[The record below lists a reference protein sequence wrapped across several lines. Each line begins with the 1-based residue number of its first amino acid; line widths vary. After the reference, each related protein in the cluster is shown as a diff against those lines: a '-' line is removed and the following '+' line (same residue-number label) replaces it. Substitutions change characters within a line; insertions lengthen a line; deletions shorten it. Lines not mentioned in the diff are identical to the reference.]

1 MRERHAMTA
10 RRLAAAITAL
20 ILFLPAPLRASEL
33 VRAHPDLAAKLPG
46 IKTVVLLPPRI
57 SMYEIGAGGTVEA
70 MEDWGTAAQ
79 ANVSRAFITSPLS
92 VATFRMTEFDE
103 QTLSPTVRETYDET
117 RLLYEVVGDSIKLH
131 TSFDSGPSLFP
142 EKILTFVYSLGSEV
156 QQLAPEADAFLL
168 IEGFDQRSSVGRKVL
183 QAGTTLIAAVLGV
196 IAIPRGGNDLMTVAL
211 VEAKTGTILWFYR
224 TTAGYDLRD
233 TSSAAQFAEDVL
245 KALPGHEQQAGVR

>member
-1 MRERHAMTA
+1 MTA
-10 RRLAAAITAL
+10 TRLVAVITAM

-33 VRAHPDLAAKLPG
+33 VRAHPDLAAKFPG
-46 IKTVVLLPPRI
+46 IKSVVLLPPRI

-79 ANVSRAFITSPLS
+79 ANVSRAFSTNPLPL
-92 VATFRMTEFDE
+92 VTFQVTELDE
-103 QTLSPTVRETYDET
+103 QTLSPSVRDTYDET

-131 TSFDSGPSLFP
+131 TSFESGPSLFP
-142 EKILTFVYSLGSEV
+142 EKILTFVYSLGSEI
-156 QQLAPEADAFLL
+156 QQLAPEADAFLI

-183 QAGTTLIAAVLGV
+183 QAGTTLIGLVLGAIV
-196 IAIPRGGNDLMTVAL
+196 IPRGGNDLMTVAL

-233 TSSAAQFAEDVL
+233 ASSAAQFAEDAL
-245 KALPGHEQQAGVR
+245 KTLPGHEQQAGVR

>member
-1 MRERHAMTA
+1 MRERHAMTVT
-10 RRLAAAITAL
+10 RLLAVITAL
-20 ILFLPAPLRASEL
+20 ILFLPAPLRASEM

-70 MEDWGTAAQ
+70 MEEWGSAAQ
-79 ANVSRAFITSPLS
+79 ANVGRAFLTSPISL
-92 VATFRMTEFDE
+92 APFRVTELDE
-103 QTLSPTVRETYDET
+103 HTLPPAVRDTYDET
-117 RLLYEVVGDSIKLH
+117 RLLYEVVGESIKLH
-131 TSFDSGPSLFP
+131 TYFESGPSMFP

-156 QQLAPEADAFLL
+156 QQLAPDADAFLL

-183 QAGTTLIAAVLGV
+183 QAGTTLVAALLGA
-196 IAIPRGGNDLMTVAL
+196 IAIPRGGNDVMTVAL

-233 TSSAAQFAEDVL
+233 ASSATTFAEDVL
-245 KALPGHEQQAGVR
+245 KALPGH